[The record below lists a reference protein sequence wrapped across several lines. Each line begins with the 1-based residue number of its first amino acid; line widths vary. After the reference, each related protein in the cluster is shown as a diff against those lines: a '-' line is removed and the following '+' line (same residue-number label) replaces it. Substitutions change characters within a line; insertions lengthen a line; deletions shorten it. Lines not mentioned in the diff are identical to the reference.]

1 MVTLTG
7 PQIKRQKGG
16 NDAKRGQIFTKLS
29 REITVA
35 AREGGGDPGMNPRL
49 RLAIDK
55 ARYENMP
62 ADTIKRAIERG
73 IGGGDAAALEEI
85 TFEGY
90 GPGGVAILVQTLTDN
105 RNRTVSA
112 LRTTLT
118 RGGGTLGESGSVAW
132 QFDNKGLIALE
143 AKDADPDEIALE
155 AIDAGAEDVR
165 VDGAFIEVY
174 TAPTDLD
181 RVRRQLA
188 DAGLNV
194 TSVELVMLPKNTT
207 PVDEKAALRPCDS
220 STRSKTSTTSRRSTP
235 TPTSPTPSSWSTPR
249 TSASTSPRGDSISV
263 GSGCRSGRRS
273 PTRITTHKLN
283 STTGSVTILGI
294 DPGLTCTG

>member
-1 MVTLTG
+1 MG
-7 PQIKRQKGG
+7 GHSHWSQIKRQKGG

-35 AREGGGDPGMNPRL
+35 AREGGGDANMNPRL

-62 ADTIKRAIERG
+62 ADTIKRAVERG
-73 IGGGDAAALEEI
+73 SGGGDAAALQEI

-105 RNRTVSA
+105 RNRTVSE

-132 QFDNKGLIALE
+132 QFDSKGLIALD
-143 AKDADPDEIALE
+143 AKEADPDEIALV

-165 VDGAFIEVY
+165 VSDGFVEVY
-174 TAPTDLD
+174 TGPTDLD

-188 DAGLNV
+188 DAGMTI
-194 TSVELVMLPKNTT
+194 TSAELAMLPKNTA
-207 PVDEKAALRPCDS
+207 PVDEKIGAQALRLLDQIEDLDDVQKVYSNAEFPDS
-220 STRSKTSTTSRRSTP
+220 VLMEY
-235 TPTSPTPSSWSTPR
+235 
-249 TSASTSPRGDSISV
+249 AAG
-263 GSGCRSGRRS
+263 
-273 PTRITTHKLN
+273 
-283 STTGSVTILGI
+283 
-294 DPGLTCTG
+294 